1 MTKFGVLLEGMSAAL
16 TVDYAKQAEAA
27 GFARVWIPEITFN
40 DAIVSGT
47 AAALAT
53 ERIEIGTG
61 VVGIW
66 SRSPITLAM
75 EAATLNQLSGE
86 RLVTGVGTQARGYV
100 DDWHGRTYER
110 PLLAMREY
118 VTILR
123 SILDGN
129 LTTHEGEVFTV
140 RNFQITMEPP
150 SRRAQIHMAA
160 VGPRMIQ
167 LAGEIADG
175 ILGYLYSVEYLRD
188 VVMPNLEI
196 GAKRAGRS
204 LEGFDIGLGLPANV
218 GGDKSVDE
226 LRGQIVMFA
235 TALGSSPSYSTS
247 IEAAGFGA
255 EADEIRARVSAADIP
270 GALAAVTPEMVDA
283 LTISGSIDN
292 AHARLAAYSRAGAT
306 SLVLNPAAPNA
317 LYPLYSGHLPD
328 DGEYPEFNFPAYL
341 EVMGRTIAQ
350 IGG

>member
-1 MTKFGVLLEGMSAAL
+1 MTNFGVLLEGMSAEL
-16 TVDYAKQAEAA
+16 TVDFAKQAEAA

-61 VVGIW
+61 VIGIW
-66 SRSPITLAM
+66 SRSPVTLAM

-100 DDWHGRTYER
+100 DDWHGRRYER

-129 LTTHEGEVFTV
+129 STTYEGEVFTV
-140 RNFQITMEPP
+140 RNFQITMAPP
-150 SRRAQIHMAA
+150 TRRAQIHMAA
-160 VGPRMIQ
+160 VGPQMIQ

-188 VVMPNLEI
+188 VVIPNLKI
-196 GAKRAGRS
+196 GAARAGRS
-204 LEGFDIGLGLPANV
+204 LDGFDIGLGLPANV
-218 GGDKSVDE
+218 GSESSVEE
-226 LRGQIVMFA
+226 LRGQVVMFA
-235 TALGSSPSYSTS
+235 TALGSSPAYATS

-255 EADEIRARVSAADIP
+255 EGEEIRERVKAADIP

-283 LTISGSIDN
+283 LTISGTVDN
-292 AHARLAAYSRAGAT
+292 ALSRLAAYSSAGAT

-317 LYPLYSGHLPD
+317 MYPLYSDHLPD
-328 DGEYPEFNFPAYL
+328 DGQYPEFDFPAYL
-341 EVMGRTIAQ
+341 EVVSRTIAQ